1 MIILVVKQIVVALH
15 MLKKQIG
22 FIFTKTYLTN
32 LCNKFLAVFG
42 TIWLFIESASFFLPE
57 QTSNNRLTLLVLAV
71 TSASILS
78 ITSSF
83 PRLSYSKNFRRSNV
97 EIAVQVGRLNNQ
109 NQPMLYLASRKFTA
123 FSEINANPGD
133 YVHIIGYKICKNKS
147 IKIGLIGDLFHV
159 YRTGMSMLSSEAG
172 EVLNNKLNSFEYE
185 IGKSIVYVDAYLA
198 SILRNPNA
206 KSNNYLHTR
215 ILGEFLFNKVTE
227 VKSIFYPSVAQEGG
241 MNLAMLPE
249 VADDVLEVV
258 SSSIVV
264 VKDRWEF
271 GMYDFIPIKDCMGIT
286 SNGSFLW
293 KLGTNPRGYIL
304 FNQ

>member
-1 MIILVVKQIVVALH
+1 MN
-15 MLKKQIG
+15 
-22 FIFTKTYLTN
+22 KTYQQISIARCRDIVNVIDSSKDENEIKYNFSYL
-32 LCNKFLAVFG
+32 LDKQPFLNFHFG
-42 TIWLFIESASFFLPE
+42 RGSIFWRGRKCDIADGFLNVSE
-57 QTSNNRLTLLVLAV
+57 
-71 TSASILS
+71 
-78 ITSSF
+78 
-83 PRLSYSKNFRRSNV
+83 LSYPPAHLAKVN
-97 EIAVQVGRLNNQ
+97 RLNNQ
-109 NQPMLYLASRKFTA
+109 NQPMLYLASRRFTA

-133 YVHIIGYKICKNKS
+133 YVHIIGYKIQKDKS
-147 IKIGLIGDLFHV
+147 LRIGLIGDLFNV
-159 YRTGMSMLSSEAG
+159 YRTGMSMLTSEVG
-172 EVLNNKLNSFEYE
+172 KYLNDVLNSFEYE
-185 IGKSIVYVDAYLA
+185 IGKSIVYVDAYLS

-206 KSNNYLHTR
+206 KSNDYLHTR
-215 ILGEFLFNKVTE
+215 ILGELLFNKVTE

-271 GMYDFIPIKDCMGIT
+271 GMYDFIPIKDCIEIT

-293 KLGTNPRGYIL
+293 ELATNPRGYIL

>member
-1 MIILVVKQIVVALH
+1 MNSKYQQISVAKCREIAKAIDSSIDENEIKDKFSSLLDEQPFLNYH
-15 MLKKQIG
+15 FGIG
-22 FIFTKTYLTN
+22 SVFWRGRKCDTAN
-32 LCNKFLAVFG
+32 GFLNVS
-42 TIWLFIESASFFLPE
+42 E
-57 QTSNNRLTLLVLAV
+57 
-71 TSASILS
+71 
-78 ITSSF
+78 
-83 PRLSYSKNFRRSNV
+83 LSYPPAHLAK
-97 EIAVQVGRLNNQ
+97 VGRLNNQ

-123 FSEINANPGD
+123 FSEINAKPGD
-133 YVHIIGYKICKNKS
+133 YIHIIGYKIRKNKS

-198 SILRNPNA
+198 SILRHPNA

-215 ILGEFLFNKVTE
+215 ILGELLFNKVTE

-241 MNLAMLPE
+241 MNLAMIPV

-258 SSSIVV
+258 SSSIVM

-271 GMYDFIPIKDCMGIT
+271 GMYDFIPIKDCIEIT
-286 SNGSFLW
+286 SNGSFFW
-293 KLGTNPRGYIL
+293 KLATNPRGYIL